1 MNSNNNLKMKKSG
14 ILFLGIIL
22 LFMVGCDNHNS
33 HDQELID
40 RIEKLWLRSD
50 SSVEDAVRETTL
62 LKQEMS
68 DGSEMVKMKYD
79 LLNIRL
85 RDKLY
90 IIPSSDDSIRTVLDY
105 FEKHGTVSDMARSH
119 YYMLCVYRDLHD
131 SPRAIVN
138 GLKALDYAK
147 SMDERDSLLLMHIYS
162 NLSELFHSQLNMD
175 EAIHM
180 ALEYQNLYP
189 NDPWAMMD
197 AASAFQEEEDTLNA
211 MRYYVNAYNLM
222 MKDST
227 MKTHLSCYY
236 ELLGVFSMNKDEQKS
251 QRLYLRLRNIPE
263 TERPSNYDIA
273 LGLYHKEHNHVD
285 SALYYFKH
293 RYENADNWAGRCDA
307 ASQIMECYHKIG
319 EYAKAADYAMKFRQA
334 NDSVI
339 TERQFELTRNAQAE
353 YKYNRDREN
362 EAQIRLDALKMQRW
376 LLITVIVFIIAL
388 VGGYTLYIKKRRGFE
403 KRIMKS
409 LSSISQLRR
418 EMEEKEVAVRQIKEQ
433 LVQSNEQLD
442 SKRTE
447 LTEMM
452 KTMTEKQTEM
462 TAMKEKLW
470 NRELTVAELKTQLV
484 ETDNQISM
492 LQYELSGKSKMNKE
506 LIKELVSKELTELN
520 TDILEIFDKSTTH
533 RVKLNETQWAGILAN
548 IDSKHP
554 ELKTMLEEKVPRLN
568 VALLRTAYLM
578 MAGLTNQQIESI
590 MGVSRQTQWE
600 RAKKLEKYISDI
612 LPFRNG

>member
-1 MNSNNNLKMKKSG
+1 M
-14 ILFLGIIL
+14 ILLLGIIS
-22 LFMVGCDNHNS
+22 LFVVGCNNHNS
-33 HDQELID
+33 HDKELMD
-40 RIEKLWLRSD
+40 RIERLWLRSD
-50 SSVEDAVRETTL
+50 SSAEDAVRETAFL
-62 LKQEMS
+62 EHEML

-90 IIPSSDDSIRTVLDY
+90 IIPSSADSIRIICDY
-105 FEKHGTVSDMARSH
+105 FEKHGTVIDKARAH
-119 YYMLCVYRDLHD
+119 YYMLRVYCDLHD
-131 SPRAIVN
+131 SPRAIVS

-162 NLSELFHSQLNMD
+162 NLSELFHSQLNVD

-180 ALEYQNLYP
+180 ALEYLNLYP
-189 NDPWAMMD
+189 NDPWAIMD
-197 AASAFQEEEDTLNA
+197 VASAYQEREDTLNA
-211 MRYYVNAYNLM
+211 MKYYINAYNFM
-222 MKDST
+222 MKEST
-227 MKTHLSCYY
+227 MKIHPSCYY
-236 ELLGVFSMNKDEQKS
+236 ELLGVFSMFKDEQKS
-251 QRLYLRLRNIPE
+251 QKLYHRLRNLPE

-273 LGLYHKEHNHVD
+273 LGLYHKEHNNVD
-285 SALYYFKH
+285 SALYYFKQ
-293 RYENADNWAGRCDA
+293 RYENADTWAGRCDA

-319 EYAKAADYAMKFRQA
+319 EYAKAAEYAMRFRQA

-339 TERQFELTRNAQAE
+339 IERQFELTRNAQAE
-353 YKYNRDREN
+353 YKYNRDREE
-362 EAQIRLDALKMQRW
+362 EAQIRFDALKMQRW

-388 VGGYTLYIKKRRGFE
+388 GFGYTLYINKRGRFE
-403 KRIMKS
+403 KRIIKS
-409 LSSISQLRR
+409 HSRISHLRR
-418 EMEEKEVAVRQIKEQ
+418 EMEGKEVELHKIREQ
-433 LVQSNEQLD
+433 LIKSNEQLN

-452 KTMTEKQTEM
+452 KSMTEKQTEL

-520 TDILEIFDKSTTH
+520 TDILDIFDKSTTH

-554 ELKTMLEEKVPRLN
+554 ELKAVLEEKVPRLN

-600 RAKKLEKYISDI
+600 RAKKLERYISDI

>member
-1 MNSNNNLKMKKSG
+1 
-14 ILFLGIIL
+14 
-22 LFMVGCDNHNS
+22 MVGCDNHNS
-33 HDQELID
+33 HDKELID

-50 SSVEDAVRETTL
+50 NSAEDAVKEAEL
-62 LKQEMS
+62 LEQEMS
-68 DGSEMVKMKYD
+68 NGSELVKMKYD

-90 IIPSSDDSIRTVLDY
+90 IIPSSDDSIRTICDY
-105 FEKHGTVSDMARSH
+105 FEEHGTVFDKARAH
-119 YYMLCVYRDLHD
+119 YYMLRTYRDLHD

-147 SMDERDSLLLMHIYS
+147 SMNERDTLLLTHIYS
-162 NLSELFHSQLNMD
+162 NLSELFYNQLNVD

-180 ALEYQNLYP
+180 ALEYKNLYP
-189 NDPWAMMD
+189 NDPWAIMD
-197 AASAFQEEEDTLNA
+197 VASAYQEGEDTLNA
-211 MRYYVNAYNLM
+211 KKYYVNAYNLM

-227 MKTHLSCYY
+227 MITHLSCYY
-236 ELLGVFSMNKDEQKS
+236 ELLGIFSMFKDEQKS
-251 QRLYLRLRNIPE
+251 QKLYYRLCNLPE

-273 LGLYHKEHNHVD
+273 LGLYHKEHNNID

-293 RYENADNWAGRCDA
+293 RYDNADNWAGRCDA

-319 EYAKAADYAMKFRQA
+319 EYAQAAEYAMKFRQA

-339 TERQFELTRNAQAE
+339 IERQFELTRNAQAE
-353 YKYNRDREN
+353 YKYNRDREE

-376 LLITVIVFIIAL
+376 LLITVIVFISAL
-388 VGGYTLYIKKRRGFE
+388 GFGYKLYVNKRRRFE
-403 KRIMKS
+403 KRIIKS
-409 LSSISQLRR
+409 HSRISHLRR
-418 EMEEKEVAVRQIKEQ
+418 EMEESEVEIRMIREQ
-433 LVQSNEQLD
+433 LVQSNEQLN

-452 KTMTEKQTEM
+452 KAMTEKQTEM

-484 ETDNQISM
+484 ETDNQIST

-533 RVKLNETQWAGILAN
+533 RVKLNETQWAGIIAN
-548 IDSKHP
+548 IDNKHP

-568 VALLRTAYLM
+568 VALFRTAYLM

-600 RAKKLEKYISDI
+600 RAKKLERYISEI
-612 LPFRNG
+612 LPFRRALS